1 MIVRRG
7 RKERGKTNMPSFTC
21 VTAITVISYLCGLGV
36 KLSRLD
42 DRFIPL
48 ICGVVGTALG
58 MAGLYLMAEFP
69 AQDLI
74 TAAAVGAASGL
85 AATGANET
93 VRQLMEK

>member
-1 MIVRRG
+1 MTI
-7 RKERGKTNMPSFTC
+7 PSFTC
-21 VTAITVISYLCGLGV
+21 VTAITVICYLCGLGV
-36 KLSRLD
+36 KLSRLS

-48 ICGVVGTALG
+48 LCGVFGAALG
-58 MAGLYLMAEFP
+58 VAGFYLMSPFP

-93 VRQLMEK
+93 VKQLASYGRTEN